1 MSAMGK
7 AARRNWKRVVEL
19 WQASGLS
26 KVDFCRQNKIPER
39 KFSYYSIKF
48 ESFSNKTKA
57 QKTEK
62 YAKSA
67 SKSEKNNSDCF
78 AKVVCPDSAPVAPV
92 AQVSLI
98 MRLDCGASIGIDSD
112 FNPKILR
119 KILKV
124 AASL

>member
-1 MSAMGK
+1 MGK

-19 WQASGLS
+19 WQKSGLS
-26 KVDFCRQNKIPER
+26 KVDFCRKNKIPER

-48 ESFSNKTKA
+48 EAFNDKIRA

-62 YAKSA
+62 SAKSA
-67 SKSEKNNSDCF
+67 SKSEKNNSECF
-78 AKVVCPDSAPVAPV
+78 AKVICSDSVPTSPVV
-92 AQVSLI
+92 QESLI
-98 MRLDCGASIGIDSD
+98 MRLDCGASIELGSD
-112 FNPKILR
+112 FNPEILR

>member
-1 MSAMGK
+1 MSVMGK

-26 KVDFCRQNKIPER
+26 KVDFCRKNKIPER

-48 ESFSNKTKA
+48 EAFSDKARA

-62 YAKSA
+62 TAKPVS
-67 SKSEKNNSDCF
+67 SSEKNNSECF
-78 AKVVCPDSAPVAPV
+78 AKVICPDSVPASSMS
-92 AQVSLI
+92 QKSLI
-98 MRLDCGASIGIDSD
+98 MRLDCGASIEIGSD
-112 FNPKILR
+112 FNPEILR
-119 KILKV
+119 KILKM